1 MIPIFRF
8 KGTTLRLQRFVIF
21 PFSTFFLI
29 FLLSLLTGCEKKS
42 EEKFRVY
49 GEVSQDFQFRNQDNE
64 PVTLETFDG
73 KVVITDFFFTTCPSI
88 CPIMKRQMV
97 RIYEAYPNQAD
108 LLLFS
113 HTIDPDHDTVEILK
127 NYSEG
132 LGIET
137 ERWQLVTG
145 PQEEIFAAAKDNYM
159 LGALKDEN
167 SPGGYIHS
175 GSFVLIDKDKK
186 IRGYYDGTDA
196 KEVDQLISDLKEFI
210 GEK

>member
-1 MIPIFRF
+1 MINIARFQSPKARVKKLVPITILLLILT
-8 KGTTLRLQRFVIF
+8 GFV
-21 PFSTFFLI
+21 
-29 FLLSLLTGCEKKS
+29 TGCEKKS
-42 EEKFRVY
+42 DAKFRVY
-49 GEVSQDFQFRNQDNE
+49 GEVTQDFSFHNQDNQI
-64 PVTLETFDG
+64 VTKDLFND
-73 KVVITDFFFTTCPSI
+73 KVVITDFFFTTCPAI
-88 CPIMKRQMV
+88 CPIMKRQMF
-97 RIYEAYPNQAD
+97 RIYEAYPDQPD

-132 LGIET
+132 LGIKT
-137 ERWQLVTG
+137 EKWQLVTG
-145 PQEEIFAAAKDNYM
+145 PQEEIFEIAKNNYM

-196 KEVDQLISDLKEFI
+196 KEVDQLILDLKEFI
-210 GEK
+210 SEK

>member
-1 MIPIFRF
+1 MTNIFRF
-8 KGTTLRLQRFVIF
+8 FLPKVRVTKLIF
-21 PFSTFFLI
+21 ITIFFLI
-29 FLLSLLTGCEKKS
+29 LTALFTGCEKKND
-42 EEKFRVY
+42 EKFRVY
-49 GEVSQDFQFRNQDNE
+49 GEVTQDFTFHNQDNQV
-64 PVTLETFDG
+64 VTKAIFDD

-97 RIYEAYPNQAD
+97 RIYEAYPDQPD

-132 LGIET
+132 LGISSDK
-137 ERWQLVTG
+137 WQLVTG
-145 PQEEIFAAAKDNYM
+145 PQEEIFEIAKNNYM

-175 GSFVLIDKDKK
+175 GSFVLIDKNKK

-196 KEVDQLISDLKEFI
+196 KEVDRLIVDMKEFLS
-210 GEK
+210 EK

>member
-1 MIPIFRF
+1 MINIARFQSPKARVKKLVPITILLLILT
-8 KGTTLRLQRFVIF
+8 GFV
-21 PFSTFFLI
+21 
-29 FLLSLLTGCEKKS
+29 TGCEKKS
-42 EEKFRVY
+42 DAKFRVY
-49 GEVSQDFQFRNQDNE
+49 GELTQNFSFHNQDNQI
-64 PVTLETFDG
+64 VTKDLFND
-73 KVVITDFFFTTCPSI
+73 KVVITDFFFTTCPAI
-88 CPIMKRQMV
+88 CPIMKRQMF
-97 RIYEAYPNQAD
+97 RIYEAYPDQPD

-132 LGIET
+132 LGIKT
-137 ERWQLVTG
+137 EKWQLVTG
-145 PQEEIFAAAKDNYM
+145 PQEEIFEIAKNNYM

-196 KEVDQLISDLKEFI
+196 KEVDQLILDLKEFI
-210 GEK
+210 SEK

>member
-1 MIPIFRF
+1 MMNIPRIHSPKERIQ
-8 KGTTLRLQRFVIF
+8 KLVSITTVLLVLAGFVA
-21 PFSTFFLI
+21 
-29 FLLSLLTGCEKKS
+29 GCEKKS
-42 EEKFRVY
+42 DEKFRVY
-49 GEVSQDFQFRNQDNE
+49 TEVTQDFSFHNQDNQI
-64 PVTLETFDG
+64 VTKDVFND
-73 KVVITDFFFTTCPSI
+73 KVVITDFFFTTCPAI
-88 CPIMKRQMV
+88 CPIMKRQMY
-97 RIYEAYPNQAD
+97 RIYEAYPDQPD

-113 HTIDPDHDTVEILK
+113 HTVDPEHDTVEILK

-145 PQEEIFAAAKDNYM
+145 PQEEIFEVAKTNYM

-175 GSFVLIDKDKK
+175 GSFVLIDKNKK

-196 KEVDQLISDLKEFI
+196 KEVDRLILDIKEFI
-210 GEK
+210 NEK

>member
-1 MIPIFRF
+1 MINIARFQSPKARVKKLVPITILLLILT
-8 KGTTLRLQRFVIF
+8 GFV
-21 PFSTFFLI
+21 
-29 FLLSLLTGCEKKS
+29 TGCEKKS
-42 EEKFRVY
+42 DAKFRVY
-49 GEVSQDFQFRNQDNE
+49 GEVTQDFSFHNQDNQI
-64 PVTLETFDG
+64 VTKDIFND
-73 KVVITDFFFTTCPSI
+73 KVVITDFFFTTCPAI
-88 CPIMKRQMV
+88 CPIMKRQMF
-97 RIYEAYPNQAD
+97 RIYEAYPDQPD

-132 LGIET
+132 LGIKT
-137 ERWQLVTG
+137 EKWQLVTG
-145 PQEEIFAAAKDNYM
+145 PQEEIFEIAKNNYM

-196 KEVDQLISDLKEFI
+196 KEVDQLILDLKEFI
-210 GEK
+210 SEK

>member
-1 MIPIFRF
+1 MI
-8 KGTTLRLQRFVIF
+8 GTLRMHRNIHSECFV
-21 PFSTFFLI
+21 TVTGLI
-29 FLLSLLTGCEKKS
+29 LILTLFITGCEKKND
-42 EEKFRVY
+42 EKFRVF
-49 GEVSQDFQFRNQDNE
+49 GEVTQDFQFRNQDNE
-64 PVTLETFDG
+64 IVTKDTFND
-73 KVVITDFFFTTCPSI
+73 KVVVTDFFFTTCPSI

-113 HTIDPDHDTVEILK
+113 HTIDPEHDTVEILK

-132 LGIET
+132 LGIT
-137 ERWQLVTG
+137 TDKWQLVTG
-145 PQEEIFAAAKDNYM
+145 PQEEIFEVAKNNYM

-196 KEVDQLISDLKEFI
+196 KAVDQLILDLKDFLVP
-210 GEK
+210 